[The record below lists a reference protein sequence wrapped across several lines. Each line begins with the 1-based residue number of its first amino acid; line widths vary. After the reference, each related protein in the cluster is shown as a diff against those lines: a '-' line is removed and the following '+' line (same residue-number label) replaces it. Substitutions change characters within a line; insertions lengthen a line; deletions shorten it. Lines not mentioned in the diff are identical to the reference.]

1 MKEEKKRFYNSYQN
15 ITAMKN
21 LNPSEKHALEQKRNQ
36 MLQQLE
42 DWLET
47 PMLILG
53 FVWLGLFI
61 IELIWGLSPLLDITS
76 NTIWV
81 IFILDFIVEFA
92 VAPHKRSYL
101 QRNWVNA
108 ISLLLPAL
116 RTLRILRV
124 IKVLRTARAVRGL
137 QLLRVMTRANRGMQ
151 ALSASFNRR
160 GVGYIIVLTVTITL
174 VGAAGMYTFE
184 RELPDGS
191 GLNNYGAALW
201 WTAMLITTMG
211 SEYWPKTPEGRVLCF
226 ILALYASAV
235 FGYLTATLAT
245 FFIGRDAE
253 DDESELAGAKSIT
266 ELHDE
271 ITGLRSQIQQLL
283 RQNSQEL
290 TKE

>member
-1 MKEEKKRFYNSYQN
+1 MR
-15 ITAMKN
+15 N
-21 LNPSEKHALEQKRNQ
+21 LNPSDKQALEQERNQ
-36 MLQQLE
+36 ILQQLE

-47 PMLILG
+47 PMLVLA

-61 IELIWGLSPLLDITS
+61 IELIWGISPLLDIAS
-76 NTIWV
+76 NIIWI
-81 IFILDFIVEFA
+81 IFILDFIVKFA

-101 QRNWVNA
+101 QRNWLTA

-116 RTLRILRV
+116 RTLRIVRV
-124 IKVLRTARAVRGL
+124 VKVLRTARAVRGL
-137 QLLRVMTRANRGMQ
+137 QLLRVFTRANQGMR
-151 ALSASFNRR
+151 ALGASFNRR
-160 GVGYIIVLTVTITL
+160 GFGYIVVLTVIVTL

-201 WTAMLITTMG
+201 WTAMLVTTMG

-253 DDESELAGAKSIT
+253 DDEAELAGAKSIT
-266 ELHDE
+266 KLHDE
-271 ITGLRSQIQQLL
+271 ITALRGEIQELL
-283 RQNSQEL
+283 RQNSNDSTTEHNPNI
-290 TKE
+290 